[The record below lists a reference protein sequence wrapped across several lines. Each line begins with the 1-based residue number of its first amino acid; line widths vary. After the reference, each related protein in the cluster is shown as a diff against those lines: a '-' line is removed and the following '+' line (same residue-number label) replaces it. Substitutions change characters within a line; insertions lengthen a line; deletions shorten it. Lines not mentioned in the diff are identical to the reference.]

1 MSRGDVEVRRT
12 ASGRWGIVL
21 QGTFAT
27 QADAEAQA
35 RYVAQALGVD
45 LRGEL
50 ALNDVAPHAVRGSLG
65 LDVAAA
71 HVNRANR

>member
-12 ASGRWGIVL
+12 TSGRWGIVL

-35 RYVAQALGVD
+35 RYVAQALGV
-45 LRGEL
+45 EL
-50 ALNDVAPHAVRGSLG
+50 FVRGLLG
-65 LDVAAA
+65 RILRRDSFG
-71 HVNRANR
+71 NDPRNIPG